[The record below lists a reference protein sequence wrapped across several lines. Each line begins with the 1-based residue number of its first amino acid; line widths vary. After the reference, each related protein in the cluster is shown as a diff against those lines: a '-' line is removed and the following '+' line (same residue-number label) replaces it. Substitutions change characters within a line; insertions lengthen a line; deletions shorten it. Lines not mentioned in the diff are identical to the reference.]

1 MSPWWGLETGEG
13 GRKAGG
19 GQVPL
24 TGTSTDCMARSHGGF
39 RARGRV
45 AYQKVVSAANAPKPM
60 SVLVGRVRTY
70 CRKSTS
76 SGSRKYR
83 NSSWA
88 CIVLGWQRSKPQ
100 SVGEKKVMFIPG
112 RREAVP
118 NSPRPTTINS
128 IVGASMG
135 TVEPQADGSGHLLLA
150 VKSHFSKSTL
160 GIHFTSVGLCKVLII
175 HIQKI

>member
-88 CIVLGWQRSKPQ
+88 CIVLGWQRPKPQ

-112 RREAVP
+112 RRDAVP
-118 NSPRPTTINS
+118 KSPRPMTINW
-128 IVGASMG
+128 IVGESMG
-135 TVEPQADGSGHLLLA
+135 AVEPRADGSGLLLLA

-160 GIHFTSVGLCKVLII
+160 GIHFTSVGLRKVLII